1 MNKMTPKLLLLLL
14 FPAIL
19 FSQEI
24 KITGTIKDNHNRGI
38 ESASVVVL
46 DDSENTLAFTFSE
59 ENGTFIIAFEKPPHN
74 TITIVVSGLGYA
86 KKEIK
91 VDCTS
96 KKNLTQF
103 FILEEKSESLNEVVI
118 ESNQKI
124 KIDRDTTTIK
134 IASFINKTEQTIE
147 DILKKIPGIEV
158 QKDGSIKAHGKDI
171 DKLLVEGEDLF
182 DKNYKLLSKN
192 LDAKVLDAA

>member
-1 MNKMTPKLLLLLL
+1 MTPKLLLLLL

-103 FILEEKSESLNEVVI
+103 FILEEKSEYLNEVVI
-118 ESNQKI
+118 
-124 KIDRDTTTIK
+124 
-134 IASFINKTEQTIE
+134 
-147 DILKKIPGIEV
+147 
-158 QKDGSIKAHGKDI
+158 
-171 DKLLVEGEDLF
+171 
-182 DKNYKLLSKN
+182 
-192 LDAKVLDAA
+192 